1 MRRQPWQTEGY
12 RNRVMDSGVWQ
23 VGWWKGVA
31 HQLLDYWWGGGG
43 GSYMGA
49 TLESAGKGPATLS
62 GEGLEGPPGEA
73 WRQLLSVSQN
83 LPWIIRVFWGSCRH
97 IFVFFQGTNSD
108 LLKKL
113 GILGL
118 VSVDSAIKVRREGP
132 TWTAGFCL

>member
-1 MRRQPWQTEGY
+1 
-12 RNRVMDSGVWQ
+12 
-23 VGWWKGVA
+23 
-31 HQLLDYWWGGGG
+31 
-43 GSYMGA
+43 MGA

-83 LPWIIRVFWGSCRH
+83 LPWIIRVFGGSCGH
-97 IFVFFQGTNSD
+97 IFFFQGTNSD

-113 GILGL
+113 GIPDL
-118 VSVDSAIKVRREGP
+118 VSIGSAIKVRREGP

>member
-1 MRRQPWQTEGY
+1 
-12 RNRVMDSGVWQ
+12 MDSSAWQ

-73 WRQLLSVSQN
+73 WRQLLSVSKTMFPCRDLFYVLHSLGFTL
-83 LPWIIRVFWGSCRH
+83 LPLHHLNCSELSTHRIV
-97 IFVFFQGTNSD
+97 
-108 LLKKL
+108 
-113 GILGL
+113 
-118 VSVDSAIKVRREGP
+118 
-132 TWTAGFCL
+132 

>member
-1 MRRQPWQTEGY
+1 MRRQPWQTEGC
-12 RNRVMDSGVWQ
+12 RNRVMDSSVWQ

-83 LPWIIRVFWGSCRH
+83 LPWIIRVFGGSCGH
-97 IFVFFQGTNSD
+97 IFFFF
-108 LLKKL
+108 
-113 GILGL
+113 
-118 VSVDSAIKVRREGP
+118 REL
-132 TWTAGFCL
+132 TQTC